1 MKTVLLLLSLTFLVS
16 CKKNSETNMNETNM
30 AASTQE
36 LTMKGAWKLISYYN
50 YTDNKISDTIKASET
65 NKQIKMYTDT
75 KVMWSRFR
83 DSDSLDWFAY
93 GEYFI
98 GDNALTEVL
107 DYGSKSMN
115 DAINE
120 QKKFTFKLELD
131 EDKFSQI
138 QMDEEGNPIYAENYM
153 RIE

>member
-1 MKTVLLLLSLTFLVS
+1 MKTVLILLSLTFLIS
-16 CKKNSETNMNETNM
+16 CKNNSDSDMNNTNM
-30 AASTQE
+30 AASTHE

-50 YTDNKISDTIKASET
+50 YTDNKITDTINASDT
-65 NKQIKMYTDT
+65 NKQIKMYTET

-83 DSDSLDWFAY
+83 DSDTLDWFAY
-93 GEYFI
+93 GEYSI
-98 GDNALTEVL
+98 GDNTLTEIL

-115 DAINE
+115 EAIKE
-120 QKKFTFKLELD
+120 QKKFAFKLLLD

-138 QMDEEGNPIYAENYM
+138 QLDDEGDPIYAENYI